1 MFRYISRQ
9 GLSKTVTELFAL
21 SFKPRLIGFLA
32 RRASRNF
39 EKTVH
44 NVQRQMKAVIRNN
57 KIKEYF
63 NRTGPF
69 KMFIHS

>member
-1 MFRYISRQ
+1 MPRPIEF
-9 GLSKTVTELFAL
+9 FAW
-21 SFKPRLIGFLA
+21 
-32 RRASRNF
+32 RASRNCD
-39 EKTVH
+39 KTVH
-44 NVQRQMKAVIRNN
+44 NVHRQMKAVIRNN